1 MTGDPWATLADRRGL
16 VILCYHAL
24 SDGLDDY
31 PFRTR
36 ADAFARQLDALAG
49 TFELVGIDDAVALW
63 DGEVRGQGGAFAER
77 ARPVAAV
84 TFDDAYAEV
93 ADVATPVLRR
103 HRIAAGLFAA
113 RNQIQRGGATH
124 LSEAGLQDLARDPH
138 WRVGAHGISH
148 DSLYSLR
155 QPDLEDEVAG
165 ALAWL
170 ADLLGA
176 RPFAFAYPQGKISA
190 RVVET
195 ARRHTPLAFAT
206 DQCVGELPDRLQLRR
221 LCPKQKHDDL
231 DAFARLL
238 TAGPWEVAVDG

>member
-1 MTGDPWATLADRRGL
+1 MSTDAWSALGARRGL

-31 PFRTR
+31 PFRTG
-36 ADAFARQLDALAG
+36 ADAFARQLDQLAQ
-49 TFELVGIDDAVALW
+49 TFELVGIDQAVALW
-63 DGEVRGQGGAFAER
+63 DAVGRGDAGAFAER

-93 ADVATPVLRR
+93 AETATPVLQR
-103 HRIAAGLFAA
+103 HGIAAGLFAA

-124 LSEAGLQDLARDPH
+124 LSEAGLRDLARDPH

-148 DSLYSLR
+148 DSLYSLQ

-165 ALAWL
+165 SLAWL
-170 ADLLGA
+170 ADLLGHA
-176 RPFAFAYPQGKISA
+176 PFAFAYPQGKISR

-195 ARRHTPLAFAT
+195 ARRHTGLAFAT
-206 DQCVGELPDRLQLRR
+206 DQRVGELPDRLQLRR

-231 DAFARLL
+231 EAFARLL
-238 TAGPWEVAVDG
+238 AAGPWEIDG

>member
-1 MTGDPWATLADRRGL
+1 MSVDAWTTLGNRRGL

-36 ADAFARQLDALAG
+36 ADAFARHLDALAQ
-49 TFELVGIDDAVALW
+49 TFELVGIDRAVDLW
-63 DGEVRGQGGAFAER
+63 DREVLEGGGGFAGR
-77 ARPVAAV
+77 DRPVAAV

-93 ADVATPVLRR
+93 AESATPVLER
-103 HRIAAGLFAA
+103 HGVSAGLFAA
-113 RNQIQRGGATH
+113 RNQIRRAGATH
-124 LSEAGLQDLARDPH
+124 LSEAGLSDLAGDPH

-148 DSLYSLR
+148 DSLYSLQ
-155 QPDLEDEVAG
+155 QPDLDAEIADS
-165 ALAWL
+165 LAWL
-170 ADLLGA
+170 ADLTGA

-195 ARRHTPLAFAT
+195 ARRHTGLAFST
-206 DQCVGELPDRLQLRR
+206 DQRVGETPDRLQLRR

-231 DAFARLL
+231 EAFARLL
-238 TAGPWEVAVDG
+238 TAGPWEIDA

>member
-1 MTGDPWATLADRRGL
+1 MSAETWPALSARRGL

-24 SDGLDDY
+24 SDALADY

-49 TFELVGIDDAVALW
+49 TFELVGIDRAVALW
-63 DGEVRGQGGAFAER
+63 DAEVRGEGGAFAER

-93 ADVATPVLRR
+93 AEIATPVLRR
-103 HRIAAGLFAA
+103 HGISAGLFAA
-113 RNQIQRGGATH
+113 RNQIRRGGATH
-124 LSEAGLQDLARDPH
+124 LSEAGLRDLARDPH

-148 DSLYSLR
+148 DSLYSLQ
-155 QPDLEDEVAG
+155 QPDLDDEIAG
-165 ALAWL
+165 SLAWL
-170 ADLLGA
+170 GDLLGE

-195 ARRHTPLAFAT
+195 ARRHAGLAFAT
-206 DQCVGELPDRLQLRR
+206 DQRVGEAPDRLQLRR

-231 DAFARLL
+231 DAFAKLL
-238 TAGPWEVAVDG
+238 AAGPWEIDA